1 MNYEELNKIV
11 QEIRESKRDVSS
23 LKDEKVPYIKAIG
36 RQFALSYKSAENRS
50 ASDADEFLNKLIEIR
65 QLVKSK
71 LNMNDVLMNRFLKE
85 RENSNVLHI
94 S

>member
-11 QEIRESKRDVSS
+11 QEIRESKIDVSS

-50 ASDADEFLNKLIEIR
+50 TSDADEFLNKLIEIR

-85 RENSNVLHI
+85 RG
-94 S
+94 